1 MYEFKWSVSTLL
13 RILHCYTMLH
23 LHVCLLQQVQRRV
36 SVAALRQ
43 RWTGHLNWSSRGM
56 LCLPIWSKLKYDTN
70 ILSTP
75 FNTIL
80 AHEMQIPCQRATS
93 RGEMLKVTPIF
104 SSMEGSHQ
112 SVTYFSKKRCDKARH
127 GFSRDFSQN
136 QESMSPCLYASFE
149 GSFRNWELRLFSTER
164 SIIRLRQNLLSE
176 FGELL
181 RGHSGLPPTQ
191 LRLTWFK
198 RGHKTS
204 RGIWESR
211 DTVRTLPTKFRIRPC
226 VNEDSNHCCDCAIIL
241 FTYI

>member
-1 MYEFKWSVSTLL
+1 
-13 RILHCYTMLH
+13 MLH
-23 LHVCLLQQVQRRV
+23 LHVCFLQQVQCRV

-93 RGEMLKVTPIF
+93 RAEMLKVTPIF

-127 GFSRDFSQN
+127 RFSQDFSQN
-136 QESMSPCLYASFE
+136 QESMSPCLSASFE

-181 RGHSGLPPTQ
+181 RGHSGLPYDSTKTKRSQ
-191 LRLTWFK
+191 NIKRDLRIK
-198 RGHKTS
+198 RYCKNSAQKITN
-204 RGIWESR
+204 
-211 DTVRTLPTKFRIRPC
+211 LAMP
-226 VNEDSNHCCDCAIIL
+226 
-241 FTYI
+241 

>member
-1 MYEFKWSVSTLL
+1 
-13 RILHCYTMLH
+13 MLH
-23 LHVCLLQQVQRRV
+23 LHVCLLQQVQCRV

-56 LCLPIWSKLKYDTN
+56 LSSYLEQAEVRHKHSF
-70 ILSTP
+70 TP
-75 FNTIL
+75 FKTIL
-80 AHEMQIPCQRATS
+80 AHEMQNPCQRATS
-93 RGEMLKVTPIF
+93 RAEMLKATPIF

-112 SVTYFSKKRCDKARH
+112 SVTYFSKKRCDKERH
-127 GFSRDFSQN
+127 GFSQDFSQN

-181 RGHSGLPPTQ
+181 RGHSGLPYDST
-191 LRLTWFK
+191 FK

-204 RGIWESR
+204 RGIWEWR
-211 DTVRTLPTKFRIRPC
+211 DTSTVRTLPKKLTIWPC
-226 VNEDSNHCCDCAIIL
+226 LNEDSNHCCDFAII
-241 FTYI
+241 